1 MTRRG
6 FTLIEVILSI
16 VIIGIIVS
24 FLYGTLGG
32 LKRSNSLLI
41 ERDIKLNKNEIF
53 LNLFRRDLLEAK
65 KVSINKSSSQNSILS
80 LETKNSIYNSHYAFV
95 KWLLNPDT
103 NQLIRAESTREF
115 TLPITMEKVHL
126 VRLDIFKEGV
136 EEFLIYQ
143 SNDKKGILL
152 SVKDMNTSEMFA
164 IEFGLALFEEDKSNQ
179 SNNSTKQSKEN
190 KDSNKTAK

>member
-1 MTRRG
+1 
-6 FTLIEVILSI
+6 
-16 VIIGIIVS
+16 
-24 FLYGTLGG
+24 
-32 LKRSNSLLI
+32 
-41 ERDIKLNKNEIF
+41 
-53 LNLFRRDLLEAK
+53 
-65 KVSINKSSSQNSILS
+65 
-80 LETKNSIYNSHYAFV
+80 
-95 KWLLNPDT
+95 
-103 NQLIRAESTREF
+103 
-115 TLPITMEKVHL
+115 MEKVHL